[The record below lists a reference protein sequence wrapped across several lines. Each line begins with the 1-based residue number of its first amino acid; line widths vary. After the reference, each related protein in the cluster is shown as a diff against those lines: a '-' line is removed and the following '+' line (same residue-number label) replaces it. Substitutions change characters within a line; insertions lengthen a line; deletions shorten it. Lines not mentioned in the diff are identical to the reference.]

1 LTLSWRK
8 LNQNLARLSEDEVSE
23 MLADE
28 RKGQQRATIMIRLHQ
43 RYSTLRANRERMAIL
58 SEAKKL

>member
-1 LTLSWRK
+1 
-8 LNQNLARLSEDEVSE
+8 

>member
-1 LTLSWRK
+1 
-8 LNQNLARLSEDEVSE
+8 

-43 RYSTLRANRERMAIL
+43 RYSTLRANRERMEIL
-58 SEAKKL
+58 SQAKKL